1 MWIRV
6 KSDLLLILF
15 PPLIFFWHTTCFCL
29 EQAKRNLGFHVMD
42 GKNVFNRNHHL
53 CRQTYPSLMNS
64 VLFLFLRNFSSHFKS
79 FLFLLLGIYIL
90 FFFSTGAYAQETS
103 PVVPTGQFGGI
114 ITATNNGVSIIPSF
128 TLGRPALLFD
138 LSLSGERF
146 SFDPML
152 RFGMDGKPWSFVFW
166 GRYKAIKDKRFT
178 LSLGA
183 HPAFIFQERIV
194 KVNGKEEIMFV
205 SQRFLAMEVVP
216 TYKIS
221 NRLSV
226 GLYYLQGH
234 GLNPIPPQN
243 SNFLALNTVIS
254 GLPLGGGF
262 NMRVNPQLF
271 YLKVDDDSGTYV
283 TSNFTV
289 SKPGF
294 PIGFQGLVNQKIK
307 SSIPGDDLI
316 WNVGLIYIFSTPYH
330 KAK

>member
-1 MWIRV
+1 MQIQPIWSNFFAKKFNFQQFRTTICV
-6 KSDLLLILF
+6 
-15 PPLIFFWHTTCFCL
+15 LIFASFCFP
-29 EQAKRNLGFHVMD
+29 H
-42 GKNVFNRNHHL
+42 
-53 CRQTYPSLMNS
+53 SL
-64 VLFLFLRNFSSHFKS
+64 L
-79 FLFLLLGIYIL
+79 
-90 FFFSTGAYAQETS
+90 AQETVS
-103 PVVPTGQFGGI
+103 AKPTGQFGGV

-152 RFGMDGKPWSFVFW
+152 FFGMDGKPWSFVFW

-183 HPAFIFQERIV
+183 HPAFIFAERIV
-194 KVNGKEEIMFV
+194 KVNGKEETMLV
-205 SQRFLAMEVVP
+205 SQRFLAMEVAP

-221 NRLSV
+221 KRLSM
-226 GLYYLQGH
+226 GLYYLRGY
-234 GLNPIPPQN
+234 GFNPIPPDN
-243 SNFLALNTVIS
+243 SNFIALNTVIS
-254 GLPLGGGF
+254 GVTVGGGF
-262 NMRVNPQLF
+262 TMRINPQLF
-271 YLKVDDDSGTYV
+271 YLKVDDDSGTYA

-316 WNVGLIYIFSTPYH
+316 WNLGLLYIFSTPFH
-330 KAK
+330 RAK